1 LPKASQKNI
10 VITGFMAVGKSVVGQ
25 RLARRLKRPFVDL
38 DTVIEQREGMNVH
51 EIFSSRGEV
60 YFRKIE
66 KEMLRK
72 ALGGAGKIIATGGG
86 AVLDQDS
93 LQLLKE
99 TSLLISL
106 TARPE
111 TLLARAATGGIRRP
125 LLQVENALERIK
137 ELLRQREI
145 AYSQAHVSIDTEGRP
160 VDKVVEDILHALDQ
174 RSGGLA

>member
-1 LPKASQKNI
+1 
-10 VITGFMAVGKSVVGQ
+10 MAVGKSVVGQ
-25 RLARRLKRPFVDL
+25 RLARRLKRSFVDL
-38 DTVIEQREGMNVH
+38 DAVIERREGMTVH

-72 ALGGAGKIIATGGG
+72 ALAGAGKIIATGGG
-86 AVLDQDS
+86 AILDEDS

-106 TARPE
+106 TAQPE

-125 LLQVENALERIK
+125 LLQAENTLERIK
-137 ELLRQREI
+137 ALLRQREK
-145 AYSQAHVSIDTEGRP
+145 AYSQADVSIDTEGRP
-160 VDKVVEDILHALDQ
+160 VDEVVEDILHALERRD
-174 RSGGLA
+174 GD